1 MEFYL
6 KWDRLRLFNVVA
18 QAKSLTESADIL
30 NISQSALSR
39 QMQNLEQELGN
50 RLFVRRSRGIELTPA
65 GIQVAESA
73 KQLSKSIEDVN
84 QRLFSD
90 KSKPSGKLRIYSTN
104 AFGSLWLTP
113 RMSDF
118 LEKFPEIEMALS
130 LRDAEPRITP
140 ANAHAEIRMTP
151 IQSQDYIQI
160 KLTSFRYRI
169 FASTSYL
176 RMYGVPMTS
185 NDLDKHKI
193 IAYGEDAQPP
203 LDRRRLN
210 WLLWYERKTIPR
222 KPIIEVSSIYGI
234 ARSVESGLGIAS
246 LPDWME
252 NEMKN
257 LFEILL
263 NLPGPKL
270 EIYLCYHQQMKDDP
284 RIIALKEYL
293 QGLFKKEFLRLHN

>member
-1 MEFYL
+1 M

-18 QAKSLTESADIL
+18 QAKSLTESAEIL
-30 NISQSALSR
+30 NLSQSALSR
-39 QMQNLEQELGN
+39 QMQSLEQELGN

-73 KQLSKSIEDVN
+73 RQLSKSIEDVN
-84 QRLFSD
+84 QKLFSD
-90 KSKPSGKLRIYSTN
+90 KSKPSGKLRVYSTN
-104 AFGSLWLTP
+104 AFGSLWLAP
-113 RMSDF
+113 RMTSF
-118 LEKFPEIEMALS
+118 LDKYPEIEMALS
-130 LRDAEPRITP
+130 LRDAEPRVTP

-151 IQSQDYIQI
+151 MQSQDYIQI

-176 RMYGVPMTS
+176 RMYGVPMS
-185 NDLDKHKI
+185 SKDLDKHKL

-210 WLLWYERKTIPR
+210 WLLWHERENTPR
-222 KPIIEVSSIYGI
+222 KPVLEVSSIYGI
-234 ARSVESGLGIAS
+234 ARSVEAGIGIAS

-252 NEMKN
+252 KEMKN

-263 NLPGPKL
+263 NLSGPKL
-270 EIYLCYHQQMKDDP
+270 EIYLCYHEQMRDDP
-284 RIIALKEYL
+284 RINVLKEHL
-293 QGLFKKEFLRLHN
+293 QGLSKREFSRLYN

>member
-1 MEFYL
+1 M

-18 QAKSLTESADIL
+18 QAKSLTESAEIL
-30 NISQSALSR
+30 NLSQSALSR
-39 QMQNLEQELGN
+39 QMQSLEQELGN

-84 QRLFSD
+84 QKLFSD
-90 KSKPSGKLRIYSTN
+90 KTKPSGKLRVYSTN
-104 AFGSLWLTP
+104 AFGSLWLAP
-113 RMSDF
+113 RMASF
-118 LEKFPEIEMALS
+118 LDMYPEIEMALS
-130 LRDAEPRITP
+130 LRDAEPRVTP

-151 IQSQDYIQI
+151 MQSQDYIQI

-176 RMYGVPMTS
+176 RMYGVPMNS
-185 NDLDKHKI
+185 KDLDKHKI

-210 WLLWYERKTIPR
+210 WLLWHERENTPR
-222 KPIIEVSSIYGI
+222 KPILEVSSIYGI
-234 ARSVESGLGIAS
+234 ARSVEAGLGIAS

-252 NEMKN
+252 KEMKN
-257 LFEILL
+257 LFEVLL
-263 NLPGPKL
+263 NLSGPKL
-270 EIYLCYHQQMKDDP
+270 EIYLCYHEQMRDDP
-284 RIIALKEYL
+284 RITVLKEYL
-293 QGLFKKEFLRLHN
+293 QGLSKKEFSRLYS